1 MKGLLLKDFYMQ
13 KLYLKQYLGTILLF
27 GVIAVMLKSPTYMTF
42 LGLMVGLT
50 QIFSVISIDES
61 GGFTYCLTL
70 PINRRK
76 IVQEKYLL
84 FLIELL
90 LIFTV
95 TAVIGAIIAV
105 INSIPLREWLPQVFG
120 GGAFYLAA
128 LSAIIPAALKWKV
141 EKARILLVM
150 MILIPGAVILLGSRL
165 LTPDTRRSLSAWTG
179 GGTSGITAAAV
190 GILLLAVIVTVSY
203 LTSVKI
209 FLKKEF

>member
-70 PINRRK
+70 PVNRRK

-141 EKARILLVM
+141 EKAEEERPASQQLQ
-150 MILIPGAVILLGSRL
+150 
-165 LTPDTRRSLSAWTG
+165 
-179 GGTSGITAAAV
+179 
-190 GILLLAVIVTVSY
+190 
-203 LTSVKI
+203 SVYCCW
-209 FLKKEF
+209 L